1 MQTPRRHAQ
10 IVCLDHGD
18 VCISHGF
25 YDRSQLRIMPE
36 TMPRCRVPHHRYRCH
51 SHPTWMPA
59 ICHKRTRAQLFV
71 CTKHVRRMLGRVRGA
86 ATPRTRRF
94 RFDSA
99 RKRWTTRSQVLE
111 SEKRATDAGARARSD
126 TPNMTVTISCVIVKF
141 HSGVRPPTSIYAV
154 TAAALLLWINGR
166 GHKRNRS

>member
-1 MQTPRRHAQ
+1 MQGYVDHPHITKVFGCVVSHMYVLMQHAPTNANRTLWHGSLHFIKHVATPTVNRCIILYSLHTRTPRPHAQ
-10 IVCLDHGD
+10 NVCLDHGD

-94 RFDSA
+94 KFDSA
-99 RKRWTTRSQVLE
+99 RKKWTTRSQ
-111 SEKRATDAGARARSD
+111 
-126 TPNMTVTISCVIVKF
+126 
-141 HSGVRPPTSIYAV
+141 TSA
-154 TAAALLLWINGR
+154 
-166 GHKRNRS
+166 